1 MDVGWT
7 KVEGIADAGQLT
19 TVYNLEV
26 EDDHTYYFVGG
37 TDWSWAVWAH
47 NEHCI
52 SVTIRDS
59 SGKLLQS
66 IRKFVSGGYTLA
78 KGQIN
83 SWKLQGYSH
92 TEAKLAR
99 SLNKFLKKGDKV
111 VVRGQL
117 PPCDTYAWGCQR
129 IMRELAKKTGAIV
142 KYTWRENGIAK
153 SMVFKR
159 LNNGMVEVRE
169 FSGGILVNSRSWQS
183 TPLGAGFWLRR

>member
-1 MDVGWT
+1 MVAT
-7 KVEGIADAGQLT
+7 FTVEGFN
-19 TVYNLEV
+19 VM
-26 EDDHTYYFVGG
+26 FVP
-37 TDWSWAVWAH
+37 
-47 NEHCI
+47 
-52 SVTIRDS
+52 
-59 SGKLLQS
+59 
-66 IRKFVSGGYTLA
+66 
-78 KGQIN
+78 
-83 SWKLQGYSH
+83 
-92 TEAKLAR
+92 
-99 SLNKFLKKGDKV
+99 LNVKFLAWIMSNGGPPPAPEPKSSQMVVTVPQGDKV